1 MASHVFL
8 ARSFPVLSKAST
20 SRSSQLLMVRLLHR
34 CDTAWCDDLHSLQ
47 MNVPNLAHTV
57 VKPNFWN
64 FPQLG
69 QIELDGSLASFRTLC
84 SATVRLDM
92 LGVARSS

>member
-1 MASHVFL
+1 
-8 ARSFPVLSKAST
+8 
-20 SRSSQLLMVRLLHR
+20 
-34 CDTAWCDDLHSLQ
+34 